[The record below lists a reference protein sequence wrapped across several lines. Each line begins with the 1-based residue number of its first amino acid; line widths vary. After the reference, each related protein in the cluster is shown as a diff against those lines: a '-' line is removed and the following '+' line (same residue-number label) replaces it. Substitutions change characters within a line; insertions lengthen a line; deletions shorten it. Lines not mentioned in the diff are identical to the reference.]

1 MEQRVRILKTH
12 RYLALHDNYISP
24 LSSGDCAVIRHP
36 GQVPPGGTRA
46 GIQKNLIILYFR
58 WIPDLI
64 RLGGLVRND
73 GIGWLR
79 DSFRGDNG
87 PLRS

>member
-24 LSSGDCAVIRHP
+24 LPLGDCAVIRHP

-46 GIQKNLIILYFR
+46 GIQKK
-58 WIPDLI
+58 PDYIVLSLDSGSHP
-64 RLGGLVRND
+64 LGRT
-73 GIGWLR
+73 R
-79 DSFRGDNG
+79 
-87 PLRS
+87 PE